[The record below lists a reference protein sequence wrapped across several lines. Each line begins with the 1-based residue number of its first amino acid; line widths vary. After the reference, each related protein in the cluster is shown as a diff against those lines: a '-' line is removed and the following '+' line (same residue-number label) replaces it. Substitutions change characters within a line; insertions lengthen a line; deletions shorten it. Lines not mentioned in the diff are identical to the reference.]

1 MYSFFKK
8 SYSILNFSVLYLKTY
23 FNSILIY
30 MAIQHK
36 ILSNVNLLINQNAKV
51 LNSTRQQQINE
62 LIQLYKN
69 RKISQYRTV
78 KNQIDKF
85 INYNGQDLNNKNQQ
99 KLTNSYN
106 KLISKYGGDNVK
118 TLGERIILNKKINRV
133 KKETKAVEFIQNFKR
148 RGVLIKSYI
157 KEKAFK
163 NNIICV
169 EVKINKLPW
178 ELSNAHH
185 IARFTYLNAR
195 RVFGNYNRTFYI
207 YCSYEYTIKK
217 G

>member
-1 MYSFFKK
+1 MP
-8 SYSILNFSVLYLKTY
+8 NQ
-23 FNSILIY
+23 N
-30 MAIQHK
+30 K
-36 ILSNVNLLINQNAKV
+36 IWSNVNLLINQNIKV

-118 TLGERIILNKKINRV
+118 TLSERIIINKK
-133 KKETKAVEFIQNFKR
+133 
-148 RGVLIKSYI
+148 
-157 KEKAFK
+157 
-163 NNIICV
+163 
-169 EVKINKLPW
+169 
-178 ELSNAHH
+178 
-185 IARFTYLNAR
+185 
-195 RVFGNYNRTFYI
+195 
-207 YCSYEYTIKK
+207 
-217 G
+217 

>member
-1 MYSFFKK
+1 
-8 SYSILNFSVLYLKTY
+8 
-23 FNSILIY
+23 
-30 MAIQHK
+30 MAIQNK
-36 ILSNVNLLINQNAKV
+36 TLSNINLLINQNSKV

-118 TLGERIILNKKINRV
+118 TLGERIIVNKK
-133 KKETKAVEFIQNFKR
+133 K
-148 RGVLIKSYI
+148 
-157 KEKAFK
+157 
-163 NNIICV
+163 
-169 EVKINKLPW
+169 
-178 ELSNAHH
+178 
-185 IARFTYLNAR
+185 
-195 RVFGNYNRTFYI
+195 
-207 YCSYEYTIKK
+207 
-217 G
+217 